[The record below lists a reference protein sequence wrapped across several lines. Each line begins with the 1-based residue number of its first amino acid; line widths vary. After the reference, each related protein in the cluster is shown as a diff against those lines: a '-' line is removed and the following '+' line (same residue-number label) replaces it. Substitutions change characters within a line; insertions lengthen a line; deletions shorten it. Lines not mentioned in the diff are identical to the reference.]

1 MGVFFKGE
9 EVSLCRSASSSREL
23 DVEPGRFDP
32 YVETPSGALQDIA
45 IKCGTKV
52 LRIGGYFIFFKG
64 VKVRC

>member
-1 MGVFFKGE
+1 MEVLFEGE
-9 EVSLCRSASSSREL
+9 EGSLGRSTSSSREL

-52 LRIGGYFIFFKG
+52 LRIVGYFILL
-64 VKVRC
+64 